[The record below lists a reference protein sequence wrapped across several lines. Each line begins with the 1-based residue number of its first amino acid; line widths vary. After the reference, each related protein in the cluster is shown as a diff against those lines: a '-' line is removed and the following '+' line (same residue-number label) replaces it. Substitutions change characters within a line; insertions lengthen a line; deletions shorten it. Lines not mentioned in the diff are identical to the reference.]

1 MSTGK
6 PIYYYDGKQLS
17 NERFFKFKGE
27 HRVEGTLP
35 NGERVVLPSKD
46 ITTERPT
53 IAEYTKQELPTEIK
67 AEFGAKTKET
77 EEPKGE
83 ENLPEELTEEV
94 FEKLVEESV
103 KELPEEPTVIEA
115 LTEEPVEEPAEEESE
130 EVSEFE
136 GQALLVEDSNGDLSE
151 LTYGSD
157 DFHTVVD
164 KNKLDLEA
172 IDRMLNNEQKT
183 HKGFSFELA

>member
-6 PIYYYDGKQLS
+6 PIYYYDGQQLN

-35 NGERVVLPSKD
+35 NGERVVVPAKD

-53 IAEYTKQELPTEIK
+53 VAEYTKQELPTEIK
-67 AEFGAKTKET
+67 AEFGTKTEEA
-77 EEPKGE
+77 EEPK
-83 ENLPEELTEEV
+83 
-94 FEKLVEESV
+94 VEE
-103 KELPEEPTVIEA
+103 KLPEEPAKE
-115 LTEEPVEEPAEEESE
+115 LVEEPSEEESE

-136 GQALLVEDSNGDLSE
+136 GQALLVEDSNGDVSE

-157 DFHTVVD
+157 EFNKVVD
-164 KNKLDLEA
+164 ENKLDLEA
-172 IDRMLNNEQKT
+172 IDRVLSNEQKT

>member
-1 MSTGK
+1 MNTGK
-6 PIYYYDGKQLS
+6 PIYYYNGQQLS

-35 NGERVVLPSKD
+35 NGERVVVSAKD

-53 IAEYTKQELPTEIK
+53 VAEYTKQELPTEVK
-67 AEFGAKTKET
+67 AEFVAKTEET

-83 ENLPEELTEEV
+83 ENP
-94 FEKLVEESV
+94 S
-103 KELPEEPTVIEA
+103 EEPTEEPA
-115 LTEEPVEEPAEEESE
+115 KEPVEEPVEEESE

-136 GQALLVEDSNGDLSE
+136 GQSLLVEDSNGDVSE

-157 DFHTVVD
+157 DFNKVVD
-164 KNKLDLEA
+164 ENKLDLEA
-172 IDRMLNNEQKT
+172 IDRVLNNEQKT

>member
-6 PIYYYDGKQLS
+6 PIYYYDGQQLN

-35 NGERVVLPSKD
+35 NGERVVVPAKD

-53 IAEYTKQELPTEIK
+53 VNTATPKEVAKPEVKAKEEVKKQE
-67 AEFGAKTKET
+67 
-77 EEPKGE
+77 PK
-83 ENLPEELTEEV
+83 V
-94 FEKLVEESV
+94 
-103 KELPEEPTVIEA
+103 EEPT
-115 LTEEPVEEPAEEESE
+115 PAEEPTEETVEEVVEEEPE

-136 GQALLVEDSNGDLSE
+136 GQALLVEDSNGDVSE

-164 KNKLDLEA
+164 ENKLDLEA
-172 IDRMLNNEQKT
+172 IDRVLNNEQKT

>member
-6 PIYYYDGKQLS
+6 PIYYYDGQQFS

-35 NGERVVLPSKD
+35 NGERVVVPAKD
-46 ITTERPT
+46 ITTERPAVAKHT
-53 IAEYTKQELPTEIK
+53 RQELPNEFKTEYVS
-67 AEFGAKTKET
+67 KTKET
-77 EEPKGE
+77 EEPK
-83 ENLPEELTEEV
+83 
-94 FEKLVEESV
+94 VEE
-103 KELPEEPTVIEA
+103 PAEEPAVVEE
-115 LTEEPVEEPAEEESE
+115 LTEEPVEKLVEEEA
-130 EVSEFE
+130 SEFE
-136 GQALLVEDSNGDLSE
+136 GQSLLVEDSNGDMSE

-164 KNKLDLEA
+164 ENKLDLEA
-172 IDRMLNNEQKT
+172 IDRVLNNEQKT

>member
-6 PIYYYDGKQLS
+6 PIYYYDGQQFS

-35 NGERVVLPSKD
+35 NGERVVVSAGD

-53 IAEYTKQELPTEIK
+53 TNTATPKEVAKPEVKAKEEVKKQEPK
-67 AEFGAKTKET
+67 V
-77 EEPKGE
+77 EEPTPAE
-83 ENLPEELTEEV
+83 EPTEEV
-94 FEKLVEESV
+94 VEESAEELVEE
-103 KELPEEPTVIEA
+103 PTE
-115 LTEEPVEEPAEEESE
+115 E

-136 GQALLVEDSNGDLSE
+136 GQALLVEDSNGDVSE

-164 KNKLDLEA
+164 ENKLDLEA
-172 IDRMLNNEQKT
+172 IDRVLNNEQKT

>member
-6 PIYYYDGKQLS
+6 PIYYYDGQQLS

-35 NGERVVLPSKD
+35 NGERVVVPAKD

-53 IAEYTKQELPTEIK
+53 TNTATPKEVAKREVKKQE
-67 AEFGAKTKET
+67 
-77 EEPKGE
+77 PK
-83 ENLPEELTEEV
+83 V
-94 FEKLVEESV
+94 
-103 KELPEEPTVIEA
+103 EEPTPAEEP
-115 LTEEPVEEPAEEESE
+115 TEEPVEETVEETVEEEPE

-136 GQALLVEDSNGDLSE
+136 GQALLVEDSNGDVSE

-164 KNKLDLEA
+164 ENKLDLEA
-172 IDRMLNNEQKT
+172 IDRVLNNEQKT

>member
-1 MSTGK
+1 MNTGK
-6 PIYYYDGKQLS
+6 PIYYYNEQQLN

-35 NGERVVLPSKD
+35 NGERVVVPAKD

-53 IAEYTKQELPTEIK
+53 VAEYTKQELPTEIK
-67 AEFGAKTKET
+67 AEFGAKTEEA
-77 EEPKGE
+77 EEPKVE
-83 ENLPEELTEEV
+83 ENLPEEPAEEV
-94 FEKLVEESV
+94 
-103 KELPEEPTVIEA
+103 
-115 LTEEPVEEPAEEESE
+115 VEEPAEEPTEE

-136 GQALLVEDSNGDLSE
+136 GQALLVEDSNGDVSE

-164 KNKLDLEA
+164 ENKLDLEA
-172 IDRMLNNEQKT
+172 IDRVLNNEQKT

>member
-6 PIYYYDGKQLS
+6 PIYYYDGQQFS

-35 NGERVVLPSKD
+35 NGERVVVPAKD

-53 IAEYTKQELPTEIK
+53 VAEYTKQELPTEIK
-67 AEFGAKTKET
+67 AEFVGSKTKAT
-77 EEPKGE
+77 EEPK
-83 ENLPEELTEEV
+83 V
-94 FEKLVEESV
+94 
-103 KELPEEPTVIEA
+103 EEPTP
-115 LTEEPVEEPAEEESE
+115 TEEPAKEPVEEPVEEESE

-157 DFHTVVD
+157 EFNKVVD

>member
-6 PIYYYDGKQLS
+6 PIYYYDGQQLN

-35 NGERVVLPSKD
+35 NGERVVVPAKD

-53 IAEYTKQELPTEIK
+53 VAEYTKQELPTEIK
-67 AEFGAKTKET
+67 AEFGAETKET
-77 EEPKGE
+77 EEPK
-83 ENLPEELTEEV
+83 
-94 FEKLVEESV
+94 VEED
-103 KELPEEPTVIEA
+103 LP
-115 LTEEPVEEPAEEESE
+115 EEPAEEVAKEPAEEPTEE

-136 GQALLVEDSNGDLSE
+136 GQALLVEDSNGDVSE

-164 KNKLDLEA
+164 ENKLDLEA
-172 IDRMLNNEQKT
+172 IDRVLNNEQKT

>member
-6 PIYYYDGKQLS
+6 PIYYYDGQQFS

-35 NGERVVLPSKD
+35 NGERVVVPAKD

-53 IAEYTKQELPTEIK
+53 VAEYTKQELPTEIK
-67 AEFGAKTKET
+67 AEFVGSKTKET
-77 EEPKGE
+77 EEPK
-83 ENLPEELTEEV
+83 V
-94 FEKLVEESV
+94 
-103 KELPEEPTVIEA
+103 EEPTPTEELI
-115 LTEEPVEEPAEEESE
+115 EEPVEEPAEEESE
-130 EVSEFE
+130 DVSEFE
-136 GQALLVEDSNGDLSE
+136 GQALLVEDSDGDVSE

-157 DFHTVVD
+157 DFNKVVD
-164 KNKLDLEA
+164 ENKLDLEA